1 MTPNV
6 SETVA
11 SKVTYA
17 ASATAFVGGMTAN
30 EFAAIGGLVVAV
42 LALIINTAMSWHFK
56 SKHLEIARQNAYRN
70 DEASG
75 D

>member
-1 MTPNV
+1 MTPTAH
-6 SETVA
+6 EAVA

-17 ASATAFVGGMTAN
+17 ASATAFMGGMTAN
-30 EFAAIGGLVVAV
+30 EIAAIGGLVVAV
-42 LALIINTAMSWHFK
+42 VALIINTGMSWYFK
-56 SKHLEIARQNAYRN
+56 SKHLEIARKNAGLA